1 MNKNTYRGDRLP
13 VSSFAEIAPGPQ
25 RCVGGGAREAGALQG
40 GSHCRPAPTPC
51 GQAPRLPQKAPKPSS
66 SPHSKGA
73 ALLRI
78 LAPAPQGLPC
88 HLTRFG
94 NDTDLSPSPLEV
106 GHKPRRAAEL
116 AAYLPSRTLGDRPS
130 SRYLPLPRLGDTGP
144 SSRPRPWPGQAFR
157 VGAPRRPRMAPAA
170 SLKRLQV
177 LGGLHPPQPQCPGP
191 QTKWEMRG
199 PRVWLPRAGLGTS
212 SCHQPTAGNGGQAAP
227 QEQVMPTSPKG
238 R

>member
-1 MNKNTYRGDRLP
+1 MWG
-13 VSSFAEIAPGPQ
+13 VGPGRQ
-25 RCVGGGAREAGALQG
+25 ARSRAALTAG
-40 GSHCRPAPTPC
+40 RP
-51 GQAPRLPQKAPKPSS
+51 PRHVARHPAYPRKPPNLVS

-157 VGAPRRPRMAPAA
+157 VRAPRRPRTAPAA

-212 SCHQPTAGNGGQAAP
+212 SCHQPTAGNGGRAAP